1 MNLRNLAII
10 GLIFAWMST
19 AIFTLDAR
27 SLGVV
32 NFFGET
38 VQTVVEPGL
47 HIKAPWPLHIL
58 KRYDRRTQLLVL
70 EPTEAYT
77 SDTKNVVL
85 TPFVLWRVSDPKL
98 FLESLRELEAVQAP
112 LGDVVISRMAAAIGD
127 VSFSDILSTEGAA
140 DRILPEDI
148 KAQINTEVEQY
159 GIKVELVRLRH
170 IGLPIQNEQS
180 IYERMRAERSRIA
193 KKYRSEGEEEALK
206 IRAKADRDAVEIQA
220 NADRDAAEIIAKAEK
235 EAAEIYATQYSQSPE
250 LYQLLIDLSASEATF
265 QSGGTFIFESNE
277 RPFSTLV
284 EDRP

>member
-1 MNLRNLAII
+1 MNLKTIAII
-10 GLIFAWMST
+10 GTIIVWMST

-38 VQTVVEPGL
+38 VQTVIDPGL
-47 HIKAPWPLHIL
+47 HLKAPWPFHVL

-85 TPFVLWRVSDPKL
+85 TPFVLWKVSDPKR

-112 LGDVVISRMAAAIGD
+112 LGDVVISRIAAAIGE
-127 VSFSDILSTEGAA
+127 VSFSDILNTEGAA

-148 KAQINTEVEQY
+148 VSKINQEVEQY
-159 GIKVELVRLRH
+159 GINVELVRLRH

-235 EAAEIYATQYSQSPE
+235 EAAALYAEQYSQAPD
-250 LYQLLIDLSASEATF
+250 LYQLLIDLEASEATF
-265 QSGGTFIFESNE
+265 ESGGTFIFDSNE
-277 RPFSTLV
+277 RPFSTVL
-284 EDRP
+284 EEQ